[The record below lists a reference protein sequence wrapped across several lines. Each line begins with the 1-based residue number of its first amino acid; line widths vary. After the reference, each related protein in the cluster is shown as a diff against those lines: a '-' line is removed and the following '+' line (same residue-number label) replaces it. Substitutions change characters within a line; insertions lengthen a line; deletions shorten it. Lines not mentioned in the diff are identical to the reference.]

1 MSTIRSYSELS
12 KIDSFEDRYDYL
24 RTYSQVGVA
33 TFGFERWLNQAFYRS
48 REWKLV
54 RQEVITRDLGCD
66 LGVRD
71 HEITGTLIIHHMN
84 PMNVSQIRHADENIL
99 DPNCLISCSLRTH
112 NAIHFGD
119 ATLLQAPYEPRRPG
133 DTKLW

>member
-1 MSTIRSYSELS
+1 MSRTYDELVLL
-12 KIDSFEDRYDYL
+12 DTFEDRYDYL

-33 TFGFERWLNQAFYRS
+33 TFGFERWLNQTFYRS
-48 REWKLV
+48 REWKLI
-54 RQEVITRDLGCD
+54 RQEVIARDFACD

-71 HEITGTLIIHHMN
+71 HEVTGQIIIHHMN
-84 PMNVSQIRHADENIL
+84 PIDARQIRHADNNIL
-99 DPNCLISCSLRTH
+99 DPQYLITCSLRTH

-119 ATLLQAPYEPRRPG
+119 ASLLQIPFVERRPG